1 MKIFSL
7 IVLISAGLFL
17 AGCSGGGAIEQK
29 PPRQDEA
36 KPRQQ
41 KKALNYFLKGV
52 ALEQKGDL
60 ASAILEYQE
69 ALEADEQ
76 AGIYYAIAK
85 NYYLLSKLS
94 FAKQNAMKALEIDST
109 VADYYFL
116 LSDIYSSSR
125 KHDSSAVVLEKL
137 LRRDSLQL
145 SAYYK
150 LARQYE
156 QSRPKKAAE
165 IYEAL
170 LRKTGKEW
178 TILLRLAELYEKIG
192 DADKTISSMES
203 LLNIDRDNIQIV
215 KLLADYYIR
224 FNRSD
229 DALRL
234 AEEYLLGYP
243 DDIEFQEIR
252 GRVYIAQKD
261 FRSAIA
267 AYAGIISNKS
277 LTFGV
282 RIKIANDFYIAALRD
297 SSLIE
302 PVKKIFLQLDKDTTA
317 WEVKMYLGA
326 IAIEQRDDSA
336 AIEYFGEVTKL
347 DPSNKEAWIRLG
359 GLLFDNRKYTEA
371 AELLQSGVESF
382 PEDFT
387 INLILGLSYAQSD
400 RDSLALPFLKKAVNL
415 NPIDVTALSSYGYTL
430 SKLKRNEEAAEFIKK
445 ALRNDPD
452 NLNLLGTLGL
462 IYDALGNFTSS
473 DSAYAAVLRKD
484 PENALVNNNYAY
496 ALSKRN
502 ERLQEAL
509 DMVTRALETEPGN
522 SAYLDT
528 KGWILYKLGDFSGA
542 KEYIKKAIDIGG
554 ARPVIIDHLG
564 DVLYRLG
571 DKDAALNEWKKAF
584 EIDPMLQGLKE
595 KIERESLD

>member
-1 MKIFSL
+1 MKIFPI

-17 AGCSGGGAIEQK
+17 AGCSGGGTMEQHTSK
-29 PPRQDEA
+29 PADTKKRD
-36 KPRQQ
+36 Q
-41 KKALNYFLKGV
+41 KKALSYFLKGV
-52 ALEQKGDL
+52 ALEQRGDL
-60 ASAILEYQE
+60 AAAILEYQE

-76 AGIYYAIAK
+76 AGIYYSIAK

-94 FAKQNAMKALEIDST
+94 FAKQNAMKALEIDSA

-125 KHDSSAVVLEKL
+125 KHDSSAIVLENL

-145 SAYYK
+145 NAYYK

-178 TILLRLAELYEKIG
+178 TVLLRLAELYEKTG
-192 DADKTISSMES
+192 DAEKTISSMEA
-203 LLNIDRDNIQIV
+203 LLSIDRDNTQIV

-234 AEEYLLGYP
+234 AEEYLLSYP
-243 DDIEFQEIR
+243 DDIGFQEIR

-261 FRSAIA
+261 YRSAIA
-267 AYAGIISNKS
+267 AYAEIIGNNT
-277 LTFGV
+277 LPFGT
-282 RIKIANDFYIAALRD
+282 RITIANDFYVAALRD
-297 SSLIE
+297 SSLLE
-302 PVKKIFLQLDKDTTA
+302 PVKKLFYQLDRDTTA

-326 IAIEQRDDSA
+326 IAIEQRDDSS
-336 AIEYFGEVTKL
+336 AIKYFGQVTKL

-359 GLLFDNRKYTEA
+359 GLLFDNRKYKEA
-371 AELLQSGVESF
+371 AELLQSGIASF

-400 RDSLALPFLKKAVNL
+400 KDSTGLPYLEKAVKL
-415 NPIDVTALSSYGYTL
+415 NPMDVTALSAYGYSL
-430 SKLKRNEEAAEFIKK
+430 SKLKRNEEAAEFIKA
-445 ALRNDPD
+445 ALNNDPD

-462 IYDALGNFTSS
+462 IYDALGNFTAS
-473 DSAYAAVLRKD
+473 DSAYGAVLKKD
-484 PENALVNNNYAY
+484 PDNALVNNNFAY

-502 ERLQEAL
+502 ERLSEAL
-509 DMVTRALETEPGN
+509 EMVTKALETEPAN

-528 KGWILYKLGDFSGA
+528 KGWILYKMGDYKAA
-542 KEYIKKAIDIGG
+542 KGYIEKAIEIGG

-571 DKDAALNEWKKAF
+571 EKDAAVSEWKKAF
-584 EIDPMLQGLKE
+584 EIDPTLQGLRE

>member
-1 MKIFSL
+1 MKIFPI
-7 IVLISAGLFL
+7 IVLISAGLIL
-17 AGCSGGGAIEQK
+17 AGCSGGGAIEQHTSK
-29 PPRQDEA
+29 PADTKKRD
-36 KPRQQ
+36 Q
-41 KKALNYFLKGV
+41 KKALSYFLKGT
-52 ALEQKGDL
+52 ALEQRGDH
-60 ASAILEYQE
+60 AAAILEYQE

-94 FAKQNAMKALEIDST
+94 FAKMNAGKALEIDSA

-116 LSDIYSSSR
+116 LSDIFSSSR
-125 KHDSSAVVLEKL
+125 KYDSSAVVLEKL
-137 LRRDSLQL
+137 IQRDSLQL

-178 TILLRLAELYEKIG
+178 TLLLRLAELYEKTG

-203 LLNIDRDNIQIV
+203 LLSIDRDNIQIV

-252 GRVYIAQKD
+252 GRVYIARKD
-261 FRSAIA
+261 YRSAIA
-267 AYAGIISNKS
+267 AYAGIINNKS
-277 LTFGV
+277 LSFGT
-282 RIKIANDFYIAALRD
+282 RLKIANDFYIAALRD
-297 SSLIE
+297 SSLLE
-302 PVKKIFLQLDKDTTA
+302 PVKKMFLNLEQDTTA

-336 AIEYFGEVTKL
+336 AIEYFSQVTKL
-347 DPSNKEAWIRLG
+347 DPANKEAWIRLG

-371 AELLQSGVESF
+371 AELLQRGAESF

-400 RDSLALPFLKKAVNL
+400 RDSLGLPYLEKAVKL
-415 NPIDVTALSSYGYTL
+415 NPMDVTALSAYGYSL
-430 SKLKRNEEAAEFIKK
+430 SKLKRNEEAADFLKK
-445 ALRNDPD
+445 ALSNDPD

-462 IYDALGNFTSS
+462 IYDALGSFASS
-473 DSAYAAVLRKD
+473 DSAYGAVLKKD
-484 PENALVNNNYAY
+484 PGNALVNNNYAY

-502 ERLQEAL
+502 ERLEEAL
-509 DMVTRALETEPGN
+509 AMVTKALETEPEN
-522 SAYLDT
+522 SAFLDT
-528 KGWILYKLGDFSGA
+528 KGWILYKLGDFAGA
-542 KEYIKKAIDIGG
+542 KGYIERAITIGG

-571 DKDAALNEWKKAF
+571 EKDAALSEWKKAF

-595 KIERESLD
+595 KIERETLD